1 MAESLIE
8 TTVGLAVITFETLVL
23 PASRS
28 FATSRRV
35 TSVSVKI
42 PARDPSIPIT
52 NDAEPLLFASICE
65 TIKTLSLILEMRGF
79 LGRNL
84 DTGLSEF
91 SLTLDEPFFIPGSF
105 LDVPSCFEVAIFSFV
120 FAIVA

>member
-84 DTGLSEF
+84 DTGF
-91 SLTLDEPFFIPGSF
+91 SLVLFIGTTERALVLVERTDLF
-105 LDVPSCFEVAIFSFV
+105 DVAL
-120 FAIVA
+120 